1 MRFVSSSMPVMPR
14 ARILSYVRHFS
25 LNSVP
30 FLIIMVFCTW
40 GTTTQKA
47 LRFIDCD
54 PTLSLSLFSLFSFF
68 YKGGS
73 ATCAYWGTQNPRH
86 MTCNG
91 DQESY
96 ISLSLSLSLSVLI
109 LLRGQPCHLC
119 LLGHKKPQAHDVQWS
134 PGTFSLSVS
143 LSLSL
148 SLFSSSYEGGPA
160 TCAYWGEQNPR
171 HTTYSGGKEPAD
183 V

>member
-96 ISLSLSLSLSVLI
+96 LSLSLSLSLCSHPLKRAALPPVPTGAQKTPGTRCAMVTRNLLSLCLSLSLSLSVLI
-109 LLRGQPCHLC
+109 LL
-119 LLGHKKPQAHDVQWS
+119 
-134 PGTFSLSVS
+134 
-143 LSLSL
+143 
-148 SLFSSSYEGGPA
+148 
-160 TCAYWGEQNPR
+160 
-171 HTTYSGGKEPAD
+171 
-183 V
+183 